1 MVGDLGATTDG
12 SGIDGDDPAREVADA
27 IVEAGGRAVASSA
40 DVTTEEGAVSL
51 VEAAISAFGR
61 LDAVINNAG
70 IVRTA
75 PFDEVPY
82 EEYQRHLDVHYFGAL
97 RVCRAAW
104 PHLLKSPAGRV
115 VNTISQAMLGNPG
128 MSHYGGS
135 KGALFGLTRNLAVEG
150 LAAGVMVNAIAPGA
164 GTRMAEAS
172 ADSLS
177 PEVMEYMRTHC
188 FRSMSRRSR
197 RISYT
202 RVAPSPARCS
212 TSPAASSIGS
222 LWSTRQGFT
231 TRRSP
236 SKRWLPGSTRSWR
249 SARRR
254 PRRSSHPPVSRSRLE
269 QIGPNPAQ
277 SQENTVSSSANV
289 HGLHRQHSGHHLPV
303 RTGRAERGRQALCGD
318 RGGPT
323 DDQDDDADR
332 R

>member
-1 MVGDLGATTDG
+1 MTALDFSDRVVLITGAGRGIGRAHAELLASKGAAVVVGDLGATTDG
-12 SGIDGDDPAREVADA
+12 SGTDGDDPAREVADA

-51 VEAAISAFGR
+51 VEAAISAFGQ

-177 PEVMEYMRTHC
+177 PEVMEYMRTQLLPEH
-188 FRSMSRRSR
+188 
-197 RISYT
+197 
-202 RVAPSPARCS
+202 VAPVAAYLVHPSCTVTGEVFNVAGGIVNRLALVNTAGIHDPALTVETVASRFAEIMAIGPEA
-212 TSPAASSIGS
+212 TPQVVAPAGV
-222 LWSTRQGFT
+222 
-231 TRRSP
+231 
-236 SKRWLPGSTRSWR
+236 
-249 SARRR
+249 
-254 PRRSSHPPVSRSRLE
+254 PVSS
-269 QIGPNPAQ
+269 
-277 SQENTVSSSANV
+277 
-289 HGLHRQHSGHHLPV
+289 
-303 RTGRAERGRQALCGD
+303 
-318 RGGPT
+318 
-323 DDQDDDADR
+323 
-332 R
+332 